1 MQGYVEIEPVTK
13 QLVPDK
19 LVVLLVIVVSLVVI
33 VACIAVCILVFSAWI
48 IASSILL
55 HLLFCGVIP
64 GMVGLFYAVEGQK
77 LHERVV
83 SGIGTLQEI
92 GVQLAR
98 STLYIT
104 VAGDIG
110 EASVKAPMVS
120 QKARTEAQTLF
131 MRGVTAC
138 RSIEIQ
144 VRIERR
150 SICLHVHSGT
160 KCSASIGRCAHT
172 SLYLK
177 VFYA

>member
-48 IASSILL
+48 IASSILF
-55 HLLFCGVIP
+55 HLLFRGVIP
-64 GMVGLFYAVEGQK
+64 GMVCLFYTVESEQF
-77 LHERVV
+77 HECVV
-83 SGIGTLQEI
+83 SGVGTLQEI

-120 QKARTEAQTLF
+120 QKA
-131 MRGVTAC
+131 
-138 RSIEIQ
+138 
-144 VRIERR
+144 
-150 SICLHVHSGT
+150 
-160 KCSASIGRCAHT
+160 
-172 SLYLK
+172 
-177 VFYA
+177 